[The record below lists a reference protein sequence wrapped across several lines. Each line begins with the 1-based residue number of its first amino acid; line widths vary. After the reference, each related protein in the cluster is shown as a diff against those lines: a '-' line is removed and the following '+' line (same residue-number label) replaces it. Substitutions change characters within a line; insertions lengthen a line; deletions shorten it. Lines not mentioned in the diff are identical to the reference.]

1 MRAVVHDRYGPPEVL
16 RLEEVARPVP
26 EDDEVLVRIHATA
39 VARMDCSFR
48 RARPFVFYRLLT
60 GLRRP
65 RRRILGSE
73 LAGEVAAVGAAVSG
87 FAVGDRVLGSSGLG
101 FGAHAEFICM
111 REGALLAHMPAGM
124 SFEEAAA
131 VCDGALKALTS
142 LRRAN
147 LREGQRILVYGASGA
162 IGTAAVQLARYFGAD
177 VTAVCNPRNLR
188 LVRSLGAD
196 TVVDYTREDFT
207 RNGQTY
213 DVIFDAV
220 GKHSF
225 RRCRG
230 SLEPGG
236 TYIATDLLQNVILA
250 LWTSRVGDKRVL
262 FPVSPATRD
271 DLLFV
276 KELVEAGR
284 YRAVVDRCY
293 PLEQVVE
300 ATRYVETEQK
310 TGNVVLTA
318 VTIPRPGPSGK

>member
-73 LAGEVAAVGAAVSG
+73 LTGEVAAAGAAVSG

-142 LRRAN
+142 LRRAS

-162 IGTAAVQLARYFGAD
+162 IGTAAVQLAR
-177 VTAVCNPRNLR
+177 
-188 LVRSLGAD
+188 
-196 TVVDYTREDFT
+196 
-207 RNGQTY
+207 
-213 DVIFDAV
+213 
-220 GKHSF
+220 
-225 RRCRG
+225 
-230 SLEPGG
+230 
-236 TYIATDLLQNVILA
+236 
-250 LWTSRVGDKRVL
+250 
-262 FPVSPATRD
+262 
-271 DLLFV
+271 
-276 KELVEAGR
+276 
-284 YRAVVDRCY
+284 
-293 PLEQVVE
+293 
-300 ATRYVETEQK
+300 
-310 TGNVVLTA
+310 
-318 VTIPRPGPSGK
+318 